1 MSLRARLITGLA
13 ALTIAVLLVVDVAT
27 YFSVRQFLVERVDR
41 QLEASIGSA
50 IAELTRVVP
59 QDRTSSSRTRPLP
72 PILPPGTYIELRAPD
87 GTVLNSLTYGFGD
100 AVYSP
105 PSLSG
110 PLVPPESRQWSEV
123 ASVDGDVDYRVLVQ
137 PLIGDDRAVVIA
149 LPLGNVD
156 DTLQQLVVVEVAVS
170 GAALLVILGG
180 AFFLVR
186 LGLRPLDRFAAT
198 AGEVARGDLSR
209 RVTPSDGRTEVGR
222 LGVAL
227 NYMLSRIEDAF
238 RQKTE
243 SEERLRRFVADA
255 SHELRTPL
263 TSIRGFAELVS
274 SGPALSPEDTANA
287 ARRIEQQSNRMGA
300 LVDDLLL
307 LARLDEGQ
315 ELSLELCDLA
325 DVVQATADEARL
337 ADPSRELTISTTPA
351 CVMGDQTR
359 LHQAVANL
367 LANARQHTPPGTPV
381 HITLSRDNGTAVV
394 AIADEGPG
402 LPESDLPHLFERF
415 YRADKSRSRQNGGSG
430 LGLAI
435 VKSIVEGHAG
445 AVSAGNAPGGG
456 ARFTISI
463 PIHS

>member
-1 MSLRARLITGLA
+1 MSLRTRLIAGLMG
-13 ALTIAVLLVVDVAT
+13 LTVIVLVVVDIAT
-27 YFSVRQFLVERVDR
+27 YAFVQRFLVERVDR
-41 QLEASIGSA
+41 QIEASVGSA

-59 QDRTSSSRTRPLP
+59 TDREPSTRTRPLP
-72 PILPPGTYIELRAPD
+72 PVLPPGTYIELRSPA
-87 GTVLNSLTYGFGD
+87 GAIVSSLTFGFGD
-100 AVYSP
+100 ATYSP
-105 PSLSG
+105 PTLPETLLPPSG
-110 PLVPPESRQWSEV
+110 REWTRVTSQ
-123 ASVDGDVDYRVLVQ
+123 DGDVDYRVLIQ
-137 PLIGDDRAVVIA
+137 PLIADDRAVVIA

-156 DTLQQLVVVEVAVS
+156 DTLQQLLIVELGVS
-170 GAALLVILGG
+170 ASALILILAGTFVLVE
-180 AFFLVR
+180 

-198 AGEVARGDLSR
+198 AADIAAGDLSR
-209 RVTPSDGRTEVGR
+209 RVSPAGGKTEVGR

-227 NYMLSRIEDAF
+227 NHMLSRIEDAF

-263 TSIRGFAELVS
+263 TSIRGFAELVA
-274 SGPALSPEDTANA
+274 SGPGLNPEDTANA

-315 ELSLELCDLA
+315 ELTLKPCDLA
-325 DVVQATADEARL
+325 DVVQAAADEARL
-337 ADPSRELTISTTPA
+337 ADPARELTVSTTPA

-435 VKSIVEGHAG
+435 VKSIVEGHG
-445 AVSAGNAPGGG
+445 GSVSAGNAPGGG